1 MAFSKGLMNKR
12 RFGHV
17 TVPLKRV
24 HLELTNVCDF
34 NCAFCPK
41 SEMKRPFR
49 HMETDLA
56 KRVIDEI
63 GKNGIAEK
71 ITFHVMG
78 EPTLHPDFFAILT
91 HAQTKVNMGLTTNG
105 GGLGG
110 DTGKRLLDYGLYQV
124 DISLQTPDADSFAL
138 RKAKALTF
146 ESYLEGILAF
156 FRDYHAKWPN
166 TIFKLRFLNT
176 RFPKKE
182 IESKKGPVRVIN
194 STEELRRTF
203 RYWSGRIYDVLGV
216 EGEKRRM
223 AMRRIGSL
231 SAVKWNVVEVYPNVF
246 FETYVLEGWGHA
258 FDDKKAREAWAGY
271 CFGMKDHFSILSNG
285 DLILCCVDFEGKTK
299 IGNLHTASLLEILS
313 SEELGKIINGFEH
326 FKLVH
331 PHCRQCLGSTS
342 FASWVFKPILSIA
355 ALKVLKPFFY
365 KRTRLY
371 P

>member
-91 HAQTKVNMGLTTNG
+91 HAQTKVSVGLTTNG